1 MEDYWSK
8 LDNAGKIYPANV
20 NVRNTTL
27 FRYVVTTKEAVNPEL
42 LQQAVD
48 EIMPRFPYF
57 QVHLKK
63 GLFWYYFKKVR
74 NRVIIS
80 PDRYYP
86 CTEFD
91 FKKNAFMFSVKYG
104 RNLIAV
110 EFSHSITDG
119 TGTHEFQKS
128 LLLMYFTLAK
138 VNIKAPGNIKRPHQ
152 PVNPEEYTDGF
163 QEFYNVHIPAS
174 LRQSQ
179 KAFHL
184 NYKLTP
190 KGVYHVTTGT
200 VDFADI
206 KKLSKE
212 KQLNLTALICV
223 IYLEV
228 FQQIIYEQKAK
239 PAPIILNL
247 PVNLRNIFKSETM
260 YNFFVSVTPSIDP
273 RIGFF
278 SEKDIIKHVQNYLNI
293 EIDHRYV
300 GKMIK
305 RNIKI
310 ERNIFIR
317 TMPLFIKELIMPMVY
332 NLWGERGY
340 TSGISN
346 LGKIEFPP
354 EIEEQL
360 ESFNVIPPPSPGNL
374 VKMICFSFKD
384 KFHFTFGSLTDDKTV
399 ERLFFQRIRKLGVPI
414 KINTVPKVER

>member
-1 MEDYWSK
+1 MEDDWSK

-27 FRYVVTTKEAVNPEL
+27 FRYAVTTKEAINPEL
-42 LQQAVD
+42 LQQAAD

-57 QVHLKK
+57 QVYLKK
-63 GLFWYYFKKVR
+63 GLFWYYFKKVSD
-74 NRVIIS
+74 RVIIM
-80 PDRYYP
+80 PDIYYP
-86 CTEFD
+86 CTEYD
-91 FKKNAFMFSVKYG
+91 FKKNQFMFYIKYSS
-104 RNLIAV
+104 NLVAV

-119 TGTHEFQKS
+119 AGAIEFMKS
-128 LLLMYFTLAK
+128 LLLRYFSLNMVSVADTSG
-138 VNIKAPGNIKRPHQ
+138 IKFPGEMI
-152 PVNPEEYTDGF
+152 NPDEYTDGF
-163 QEFYNVHIPAS
+163 KKFYNVHIPS
-174 LRQSQ
+174 STRRNL

-190 KGVYHVTTGT
+190 KGIYHVTTGE
-200 VDFADI
+200 VEFSDI
-206 KKLSKE
+206 KKLSNA
-212 KQLNLTALICV
+212 KQLNITALICV

-228 FQQIIYEQKAK
+228 FQQIIYEQKAR
-239 PAPIILNL
+239 PAPIIINL

-278 SEKDIIKHVQNYLNI
+278 SEEDIIKHVQNYLNI

-305 RNIKI
+305 RNINI
-310 ERNIFIR
+310 EKNILIR
-317 TMPLFIKELIMPMVY
+317 IMPLFIKEFIGPIVY

-346 LGKIEFPP
+346 LGKLEFPP
-354 EIEEQL
+354 EIEEHI
-360 ESFNVIPPPSPGNL
+360 ESVNIIPPPSPGNL

-384 KFHFTFGSLTDDKTV
+384 KFCFTFGSLTENKTV
-399 ERLFFQRIRKLGVPI
+399 ESLFFRRLRKLGVPV